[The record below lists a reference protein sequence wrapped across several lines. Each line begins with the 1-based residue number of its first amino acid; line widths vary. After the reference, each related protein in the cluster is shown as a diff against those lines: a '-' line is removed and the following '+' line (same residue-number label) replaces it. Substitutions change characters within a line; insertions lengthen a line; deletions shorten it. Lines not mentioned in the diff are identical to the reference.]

1 MDLSRRCR
9 GSAERKTARV
19 SRRWQAAM
27 LRLPASVQG
36 AHGSDGLPIAVQPP
50 SPAGIG
56 AFRPHSAT
64 PARVGCKKIQGKPRK
79 KTWISLDSFGGIGAF
94 QRVTAKTREK
104 IRRGLNSRIR
114 LRATGSAPSESVDRQ
129 LVSTERYI
137 PCFWICQRIGLRPSA
152 RRSDQDEPRGSRRQ
166 MSFRPGG
173 DAVRGSSSVVVRLAT
188 TLPPSLF

>member
-1 MDLSRRCR
+1 MEATACR
-9 GSAERKTARV
+9 SPFNPPPLLESA
-19 SRRWQAAM
+19 
-27 LRLPASVQG
+27 PFG
-36 AHGSDGLPIAVQPP
+36 HIAQPP
-50 SPAGIG
+50 RELA
-56 AFRPHSAT
+56 
-64 PARVGCKKIQGKPRK
+64 ARRSKENQGKK
-79 KTWISLDSFGGIGAF
+79 AWISLDSFGRMWTF
-94 QRVTAKTREK
+94 QSVTAETREK

-188 TLPPSLF
+188 TLPPKPVARRTRRPGPGAGAEALSAELKARGSSC